1 MNSVDKMPDH
11 LKADFVKFIGQK
23 VKEEPEKDRLAKEII
38 RTLEGI
44 QAEFDPVDWKR
55 ESLNWLGREM
65 RCVWDLMHRLEKI
78 EKGEREVVAKK
89 QALDVWDSGC
99 KFSEIKLDGF
109 TFVMNGG
116 NIVEEVEPPKLPEDS
131 IRF

>member
-55 ESLNWLGREM
+55 DSLNWLGREM
-65 RCVWDLMHRLEKI
+65 RCAWDLMHRLEKI

-89 QALDVWDSGC
+89 QALDLWDNGC
-99 KFSEIKLDGF
+99 QFSEIKLDGF
-109 TFVMNGG
+109 KFVMNGG
-116 NIVEEVEPPKLPEDS
+116 NIVQEAPPHPEDS
-131 IRF
+131 IPF